1 MLGSRT
7 EIYLFSILIIQAIL
21 IPAFAQETTGNS
33 IIIETDREEYH
44 TGENMII
51 SGFVE
56 TRKMPVVAIKIFN
69 PDGGILSANQ
79 IDLQADN
86 TFNKTIALNSPFYDA
101 TGTYTITMN
110 YGKLTTE
117 TSFDIISDDG
127 KSPEAPTQ
135 ITSSPEIL
143 AMFTDQDVYGDG
155 DTVTIIGLVSEK
167 VEESV
172 LVGIYDPAG
181 TPAGFYFGD
190 VDSNDEFYV
199 SFLVKA
205 GVNFKTE
212 GTYAISAFYGESE
225 ASTSFEYVKQK
236 ASSAPEVIE
245 NKNNDNKDQTPKE
258 NTAKDDQVKSPSNN
272 VTPKENNQQPPK
284 KQNNLSVEDIELG
297 IMLNEIRL
305 KCDTSDLTDLISYS
319 EGMGP
324 ALIRLC
330 KYADAIYFYDQELR
344 NDPKNVDI
352 LLNKGSA
359 LAKMRFYD
367 AAIMHYDSALSIQ
380 PNNYMALNNKAN
392 ALANLGNYEYAMNL
406 YNAAIAFSPDSSVI
420 LKNLQI
426 AQDRASILKI
436 NNENEIKNDNVTRE
450 EVLVEQE
457 KNLVQSSNQEPLNFF
472 EQIGNALSSIFNIF
486 G

>member
-1 MLGSRT
+1 MLGYRT
-7 EIYLFSILIIQAIL
+7 TISLFSILIIQAIL

-33 IIIETDREEYH
+33 LIIETDREEYH
-44 TGENMII
+44 TAEKMII

-69 PDGGILSANQ
+69 PDGGILSAHQ
-79 IDLQADN
+79 VDLQADN
-86 TFNKTIALNSPFYDA
+86 TFNKTIVLASPFYDA
-101 TGTYTITMN
+101 TGTYTVTMS
-110 YGKLTTE
+110 YGKLKTK
-117 TSFDIISDDG
+117 TSFDIISGDG
-127 KSPEAPTQ
+127 KPPKAPPQ

-143 AMFTDQDVYGDG
+143 AMFTDQEVYGDG

-190 VDSNDEFYV
+190 VDSNDEFSV

-212 GTYAISAFYGESE
+212 GTYSISAFYGDSE

-236 ASSAPEVIE
+236 TSSAPEII
-245 NKNNDNKDQTPKE
+245 DNKDQTPKE
-258 NTAKDDQVKSPSNN
+258 NTVKDNPVKPPTT
-272 VTPKENNQQPPK
+272 VTPKETKQPPK
-284 KQNNLSVEDIELG
+284 EQNNLSVEDIELG

-305 KCDTSDLTDLISYS
+305 KCDTSELTDIISYS

-426 AQDRASILKI
+426 AQDRVSILKI
-436 NNENEIKNDNVTRE
+436 NNENEVKNDNVTRE

-472 EQIGNALSSIFNIF
+472 EQIGSALSSIFNIF